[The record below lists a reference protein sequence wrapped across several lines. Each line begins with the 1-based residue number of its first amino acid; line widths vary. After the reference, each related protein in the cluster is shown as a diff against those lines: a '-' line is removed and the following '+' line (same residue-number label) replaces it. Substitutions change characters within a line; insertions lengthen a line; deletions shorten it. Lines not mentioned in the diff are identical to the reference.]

1 MLPASETAALLYAF
15 RLLVKESQLID
26 DEVLCPA
33 EIGDIATIETESVV
47 FKSIGISDSDGED
60 ESPLV
65 VVSDTVL
72 IQQSCGLIEDLC
84 QNYCSI
90 GVDLKILTKAVVT
103 PLAALQENRLSQ
115 SNNNGVIISSCIRSS
130 QSLLENRQEEEG
142 RAEYEKALV
151 QLVMT
156 ILSSEQQGDDTKAAC
171 LSLLK
176 SCCDK
181 TMMSQEEWGQ
191 ISRFTASHGLWKAWA
206 IVCSSLP
213 PGNGIKC
220 SIDAIK
226 TSLGDLKSGPRHTA
240 SLVSLRTALHT
251 ASVEDPSLQCFVLQ
265 SVGFEILQLLK
276 AHGMRVLS
284 GQGFD
289 ENRVTIVAESVK
301 VNIMAYQYLNSVSAE
316 EGNLISFIS
325 TLFEVLVENIRYNGL
340 PNHPSG
346 KVGADETIGRMC
358 AQVFVHVAR
367 TTPLIFKSTMGT
379 ISPESRTVLEAAV
392 RADMS
397 GYAAPQRESKKK
409 ISLKGF
415 VR

>member
-1 MLPASETAALLYAF
+1 M
-15 RLLVKESQLID
+15 KESQLID

-33 EIGDIATIETESVV
+33 EIGDIATIVTESVV
-47 FKSIGISDSDGED
+47 FKSIGIISDSDGED
-60 ESPLV
+60 DSPLV
-65 VVSDTVL
+65 AVSDTVL
-72 IQQSCGLIEDLC
+72 IQQSCSLIEDLC

-142 RAEYEKALV
+142 RAEYKKALV
-151 QLVMT
+151 QLVMAL
-156 ILSSEQQGDDTKAAC
+156 LSNEQGDDTKAAC

-176 SCCDK
+176 ACCSDK

-191 ISRFTASHGLWKAWA
+191 ISSFTASHGLWEAWA

-213 PGNGIKC
+213 PGYGIKC

-240 SLVSLRTALHT
+240 SLVSLRAALHT
-251 ASVEDPSLQCFVLQ
+251 ASVDDPSLQCFVLQ

-276 AHGMRVLS
+276 AHGTRVLS

-289 ENRVTIVAESVK
+289 ENRVTVVAEAVK

-367 TTPLIFKSTMGT
+367 TTPLVFKSTMGT